1 MQWQMLSH
9 VRQAT
14 RLLVAVP
21 AIRIDV
27 GTAAVAISTAA
38 VAISTAAV
46 TISIAAV
53 AISTAAVAISTA
65 FCLSITA
72 AISTSPAF
80 PALFTPRLWSQ
91 SRASACHD
99 HFPRAQ
105 A

>member
-14 RLLVAVP
+14 RLLVAVS

-38 VAISTAAV
+38 VAIS
-46 TISIAAV
+46 IAAV
-53 AISTAAVAISTA
+53 ANSTA